1 MKKYLLLIL
10 FVGGASAL
18 DEVGSVDALQ
28 TTITEAAPMSST
40 PFTQSVSEEE
50 MTPYRILIA

>member
-18 DEVGSVDALQ
+18 DEVGSVDAVQ

-40 PFTQSVSEEE
+40 PFTQGIGDEKL
-50 MTPYRILIA
+50 TIDAY